1 MGFWANLA
9 TAAIPS
15 VVNGISQLF
24 TNKSNQRNYEA
35 AQERANAF
43 ARSER
48 LQTQAYNSLENQFG
62 QMARVGMNPNLLTGQ
77 SFVASSPMSNQ
88 PVSPPL
94 NTAPTMPSETLSQAA
109 FNSASAENQRESAV
123 TTKEL
128 RSGLIRQQNAEY
140 DFTVANTANTRASL
154 PAIQKQTDLIDTTI
168 NDMVQRIIESDAR
181 TQNIREDTARMRE
194 LRGTWRRDADA
205 KFNNIVSSTAV
216 NGAQRQMLL
225 ANKQQILALA
235 EQLRFQNDINNA
247 TRNSQ
252 ILFKLGERTEQ
263 KVRIQ
268 NAITS
273 GNMLRF
279 QFGQMKTYSEFE
291 RVLGDVSSTLNVV
304 NQLIELSPYER
315 AKKDLKDLLPFSNS
329 SPSTEPLQTPYGSGG
344 FSSSWSQ

>member
-1 MGFWANLA
+1 MPFPVGAALA
-9 TAAIPS
+9 AAAIPS
-15 VVNGISQLF
+15 VVNGFSQLF
-24 TNKSNQRNYEA
+24 TNKSNLKNYNA

-48 LQTQAYNSLENQFG
+48 IAAQNYNSLENQFG

-77 SFVASSPMSNQ
+77 SFVASSPVPNQ
-88 PVSPPL
+88 SVSPPL
-94 NTAPTMPSETLSQAA
+94 NTAPAMPAETLSQAA
-109 FNSASAENQRESAV
+109 LNSSSAQSQHEQAI

-128 RSGLIRQQNAEY
+128 RAGLIKQQNAELA
-140 DFTVANTANTRASL
+140 FTVANTDNAKAQL
-154 PAIQKQTDLIDTTI
+154 PAIQKQTDLMQTTI
-168 NDMVQRIIESDAR
+168 NQMIQSIIESDAR
-181 TQNIREDTARMRE
+181 TQNTREDTARMRE
-194 LRGTWRRDADA
+194 LRGTWKREADA

-216 NGAQRQMLL
+216 NSAQRQMLL
-225 ANKQQILALA
+225 ANKEQILALA

-291 RVLGDVSSTLNVV
+291 RVLGDVSSSLNVV

-315 AKKDLKDLLPFSNS
+315 AKKDLKDLLPFSTS
-329 SPSTEPLQTPYGSGG
+329 SPSTEPLPNPYNSGG
-344 FSSSWSQ
+344 WYQ